1 MVAKFAVAVVLIEV
15 AQQLLGKVEGVLV
28 AGGLQRM
35 VYVGCQAVAGGQW
48 AENLV
53 VVELALVAVVN
64 YALEAEGSLLPDEAV
79 YGGAVSE
86 GGDGAYGTYRTFW
99 THSAH

>member
-28 AGGLQRM
+28 